1 MTIALTLLQALVLA
15 AVASALWA
23 LIDGSWQL
31 RPFAA
36 RLAAFALIAWAAF
49 AGPFTLG

>member
-1 MTIALTLLQALVLA
+1 MEIATTLFQALVLA

-36 RLAAFALIAWAAF
+36 RVAAFTLIAWAAF
-49 AGPFTLG
+49 SGPIPLG